1 MPSPTLR
8 DLGVSEPRAPRDLTY
23 AEYYN
28 MRASNFAPNDTV
40 AVKIVAV
47 IGAAS
52 YDWSAYLGLSHWS
65 DEYVA
70 ESGDKLP
77 AAAAEALFPT
87 IAARFKYRR

>member
-1 MPSPTLR
+1 MR
-8 DLGVSEPRAPRDLTY
+8 NLTY

-28 MRASNFAPNDTV
+28 MRASDFAPNDTV

-47 IGAAS
+47 IGAGGP
-52 YDWSAYLGLSHWS
+52 DWAAYLGLSDWS

-87 IAARFKYRR
+87 VAARFIYRR

>member
-1 MPSPTLR
+1 MSTPTLR
-8 DLGVSEPRAPRDLTY
+8 DLGVSEPREPRDLTY

-28 MRASNFAPNDTV
+28 MGAHEFAHNDTV

-47 IGAAS
+47 IGAGGN
-52 YDWSAYLGLSHWS
+52 DWAAYLGLSDWS

-87 IAARFKYRR
+87 IAARFVYRR